1 MEFHNYKRKWAEA
14 FTPWKREPKEAPY
27 NPDVIRK
34 STPLSTEEQDVFLYP
49 PNRHLNIH
57 TKRAALKVSKS
68 VVSLE
73 SYSGEKEI
81 FQCSGTI
88 IESVNTYSII
98 LTTASL
104 LRCSTSRNSIA
115 DKIKVIVHLFDGRSF
130 DGQIESYDFHYNV
143 AAIKIQSD
151 TPLPIASL
159 AHLSDSITID
169 SSQLRVTEEK
179 LFQLRSHSNSF
190 DLIPGDSVIALSRF
204 YTKPYKIRAAPGE
217 FSIDRCDYDDFD
229 CKELFMASCKI
240 MRCGIGGP
248 LINRYGEVI
257 GICFQDLGSIAFL
270 PINIASMWW
279 EHYKKSRQSRRPW
292 LGMEVTNLYAAG
304 LEILER
310 IISKFP
316 DVLKGVIVEEVVPGS
331 SAESAGI
338 KHNDVI
344 IQFGGKRIQSFL
356 ELFENMWNNV
366 GESVELTV
374 IRASHDVP
382 VHLSMVVEEA
392 TSDKLYSWPLWE
404 AR

>member
-1 MEFHNYKRKWAEA
+1 MNFDCNRRKWVEA
-14 FTPWKREPKEAPY
+14 FTPWKRDPKEAPY
-27 NPDVIRK
+27 SPDVVIEATR
-34 STPLSTEEQDVFLYP
+34 LSGMEQDVYLYP
-49 PNRHLNIH
+49 LNRHLNIF
-57 TKRAALKVSKS
+57 TKRAALKVSTS
-68 VVSLE
+68 VVSLK
-73 SYSGEKEI
+73 SYSGGKEI

-88 IESVNTYSII
+88 IESVNAYSIV

-104 LRCSTSRNSIA
+104 LRCSTSRNSLA
-115 DKIKVIVHLFDGRSF
+115 ENIKVIVHLFDGRSF

-143 AAIKIQSD
+143 AAIKILSD

-159 AHLSDSITID
+159 AHISDSITIFP
-169 SSQLRVTEEK
+169 SQLQVTVEK
-179 LFQLRSHSNSF
+179 PFQLGPHSNSF

-204 YTKPYKIRAAPGE
+204 YAKPYNIMAAPGE
-217 FSIDRCDYDDFD
+217 FSIDRCDSDFD
-229 CKELFMASCKI
+229 CKELFMASCRI
-240 MRCGIGGP
+240 MRCGIGGA

-257 GICFQDLGSIAFL
+257 GICFNDFGCLAFL

-279 EHYKKSRQSRRPW
+279 EHYKKYRQVRRPW
-292 LGMEVTNLYAAG
+292 LGMEVTNLYAARLHT
-304 LEILER
+304 LEQ

-331 SAESAGI
+331 SAESAGL

-356 ELFENMWNNV
+356 ELLENMWNNV
-366 GESVELTV
+366 GESVELAV

-382 VHLSMVVEEA
+382 LYLSMVVEEA

-404 AR
+404 V